1 MKLSRKKLLS
11 VLIMMCITTGIAIYA
26 ESQWHIISN
35 IFRWQTEV
43 IKAQPLE
50 IYPDPNT
57 PFPETILTG
66 VPYTIVVDVENPN
79 NITINGKIMLNVTR
93 TGITW
98 DDVYVTTDAKYE
110 GHPVWVIKE
119 AQVGDTLVFIIEV
132 NYVSD
137 TYFHFQPGLNDNVTY
152 FTIQFNVE
160 GTYELALAVC
170 QSGGIM

>member
-11 VLIMMCITTGIAIYA
+11 ILIMMCMTTGIAIYA

-79 NITINGKIMLNVTR
+79 NITINGKIMLNVTK

-98 DDVYVTTDAKYE
+98 DDVHVSSDAKYE
-110 GHPVWVIKE
+110 GYYLYICKE
-119 AQVGDTLVFIIEV
+119 AHIGDTLIFIIEV
-132 NYVSD
+132 NGGD
-137 TYFHFQPGLNDNVTY
+137 RYFHFQPGLNDNVTY
-152 FTIQFNVE
+152 FTIQFNSE

-170 QSGGIM
+170 QAGGIT